1 MSASIHEIS
10 QQVARATQAVQEA
23 VERASTTDDKVGGMA
38 AAAERVG
45 DVVRLISDIAGQT
58 NLLALNATIEAARAG
73 DAGKGFAVVAG
84 EVKALA
90 AQTAKATGEIAAQ
103 IATIRD
109 ATGEAVSAVREVR
122 SSIELVSEVASAIA
136 AAVEE
141 QTATTREIAS
151 NAQAVLVSAQ
161 DATRAMQDVSAVSES
176 TEAASGS
183 VLSRADEVG
192 KTADVLRSE
201 LTLFLQAMAKTNE
214 EDRRRYERIDAGGA
228 TTVLHAAGREAMR
241 VTILNISR
249 GGVALK
255 TDWSPQ
261 AGTEV
266 RLDLPGLG
274 EPVFARVAYRRD
286 GLLALAFRQDE
297 VVLRRVDAVL
307 EQISGHGVIRTAA

>member
-1 MSASIHEIS
+1 M
-10 QQVARATQAVQEA
+10 
-23 VERASTTDDKVGGMA
+23 
-38 AAAERVG
+38 
-45 DVVRLISDIAGQT
+45 
-58 NLLALNATIEAARAG
+58 
-73 DAGKGFAVVAG
+73 
-84 EVKALA
+84 
-90 AQTAKATGEIAAQ
+90 
-103 IATIRD
+103 
-109 ATGEAVSAVREVR
+109 
-122 SSIELVSEVASAIA
+122 
-136 AAVEE
+136 
-141 QTATTREIAS
+141 
-151 NAQAVLVSAQ
+151 
-161 DATRAMQDVSAVSES
+161 
-176 TEAASGS
+176 
-183 VLSRADEVG
+183 G